1 MPSLD
6 LTVADKVCIESS
18 ERLLTNKHM
27 MAAGK
32 VLAKQF
38 PGMQGLQSTLLCQM
52 EGFSPISTE
61 SNAGYVSEGK
71 CATLAISERL

>member
-6 LTVADKVCIESS
+6 LTVADKECIGSS
-18 ERLLTNKHM
+18 EGLLTDKHM

-38 PGMQGLQSTLLCQM
+38 PGVQGLQSTLLCQT

-61 SNAGYVSEGK
+61 SNAGYVLEGK
-71 CATLAISERL
+71 CVTLAVGE